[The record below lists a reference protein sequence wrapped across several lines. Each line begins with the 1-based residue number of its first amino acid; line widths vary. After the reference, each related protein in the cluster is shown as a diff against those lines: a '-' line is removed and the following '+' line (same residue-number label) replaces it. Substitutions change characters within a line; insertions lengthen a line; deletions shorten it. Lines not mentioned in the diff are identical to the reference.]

1 MSDKPLT
8 PKQRLVLS
16 MAMHSESIEPVQQIT
31 IENGVCRALRI
42 RGLLEPTN
50 GGRLRITEEGR
61 EEL

>member
-16 MAMHSESIEPVQQIT
+16 MAMHSESIDPVQQIT
-31 IENGVCRALRI
+31 IENGVYRALRI
-42 RGLLEPTN
+42 RGLLEPTS

-61 EEL
+61 AEL

>member
-16 MAMHSESIEPVQQIT
+16 MAMHSESIEPVQQIN
-31 IENGVCRALRI
+31 IENGVYRALGI
-42 RGLLEPTN
+42 RGFLELTS

>member
-31 IENGVCRALRI
+31 IENGVYRALRI